1 MAFGGGSVRAMSN
14 PADAAAGVA
23 GQVSADQRP
32 VLVIHGIGTR
42 DKGTYLAD
50 VAGLNRALGQDVRLI
65 PVWWGDMGAATQPLD
80 TILPYLSWSSKEA
93 RLARESSAEVRGAV
107 ANRDLGGLMDSVS
120 AGWRR
125 RSGDSR
131 RRILGSIY
139 GLVRTQYQRASG
151 EFTGDLILYQRH
163 QAALHARIWETVM
176 QHAPGYGLAEQ
187 PIDVISHSLGGAMVF
202 DLAVAGFPTLHV
214 GEFLTCASQIS
225 YFHVIGCSPASID
238 PTGSGAP
245 VTLPA
250 TIRRWTNFFVPLDPW
265 AFLAAPL
272 FTMADGAVPDDVEVY
287 AGERGDRVL
296 THAASYY
303 WTHPVFMAS
312 VRDRLGLT
320 AD

>member
-1 MAFGGGSVRAMSN
+1 M
-14 PADAAAGVA
+14 
-23 GQVSADQRP
+23 
-32 VLVIHGIGTR
+32 LVIHGIGTR
-42 DKGTYLAD
+42 DETSFRAE
-50 VAGLNRALGQDVRLI
+50 VAGLEAALGPQVRLI
-65 PVWWGDMGAATQPLD
+65 PVYWGDMGGPSRPLEE
-80 TILPYLSWSSKEA
+80 ILPYLSSPA
-93 RLARESSAEVRGAV
+93 AEVTQAAESPSEVRA
-107 ANRDLGGLMDSVS
+107 ALADRDLGRLMDAVS

-125 RSGDSR
+125 RGAESR
-131 RRILGSIY
+131 RRILGSIFS
-139 GLVRTQYQRASG
+139 LVRTQYQRASG

-225 YFHVIGCSPASID
+225 YFHVIGCSPSSID

-272 FTMADGAVPDDVEVY
+272 FTMADDVVPDDVEVY

-303 WTHPVFMAS
+303 WTHPVFIAG
-312 VRDRLGLT
+312 VRDRLGLSLP
-320 AD
+320 